1 MSAALSGPQKS
12 VENRFF
18 TKKNEAKDDQTVFYM
33 TEMREWS
40 GFHTRCNKSWWIG
53 WYSSR
58 THWTGALNTFV
69 GLICLLN
76 MGVLCMCKGQMCLRE
91 SWLHSAWGAGPG
103 AACAGKLTF
112 KRSEAD
118 SDPPRTNTQ
127 KLSLQIHDINSWP
140 VMSKVHHRVTGQ
152 KIIQNTYMIWSV
164 LTSDFNVPSGIY
176 NPGVRCL
183 SPGLR
188 GTGRICL
195 KSEHM
200 FCVYDVFSCRN
211 VLSHQAASPTTGPWQ
226 TPFSSHSFSCWQH
239 TTLALWRSPRTCC
252 CVRRVFCF
260 LSSMMISD

>member
-1 MSAALSGPQKS
+1 
-12 VENRFF
+12 
-18 TKKNEAKDDQTVFYM
+18 
-33 TEMREWS
+33 
-40 GFHTRCNKSWWIG
+40 
-53 WYSSR
+53 
-58 THWTGALNTFV
+58 
-69 GLICLLN
+69 
-76 MGVLCMCKGQMCLRE
+76 
-91 SWLHSAWGAGPG
+91 
-103 AACAGKLTF
+103 
-112 KRSEAD
+112 
-118 SDPPRTNTQ
+118 
-127 KLSLQIHDINSWP
+127 
-140 VMSKVHHRVTGQ
+140 MSKVHHRVTGQ

-239 TTLALWRSPRTCC
+239 AALALTFTPNMLLCQESLLFFILDDDFWLIMFVLLLDNVSITIFFTKKHWYQYHNS
-252 CVRRVFCF
+252 VVT
-260 LSSMMISD
+260 MIFGTFTK